1 MARFRPPY
9 PSHSPTACV
18 NGNPIAEG
26 TELTATVESTVD
38 KVTVKG
44 ISGGS
49 AEAVVKTVQ
58 GENEIEI
65 YVSNEKGQNSPRTTA
80 KVFTGQTRTVASEE
94 RERHHLLDD
103 MLNFTL
109 FWDAPTEGDTG
120 GYIDPEQLS
129 YNIYYYDP
137 LAYPRTGFFSKT

>member
-26 TELTATVESTVD
+26 TEPTATVESTVD

-80 KVFTGQTRTVASEE
+80 KVFTGQTRTVAS
-94 RERHHLLDD
+94 RNVKGIISDD
-103 MLNFTL
+103 MLQLHTL
-109 FWDAPTEGDTG
+109 LGRAHRRRHRRLYRP
-120 GYIDPEQLS
+120 
-129 YNIYYYDP
+129 
-137 LAYPRTGFFSKT
+137 